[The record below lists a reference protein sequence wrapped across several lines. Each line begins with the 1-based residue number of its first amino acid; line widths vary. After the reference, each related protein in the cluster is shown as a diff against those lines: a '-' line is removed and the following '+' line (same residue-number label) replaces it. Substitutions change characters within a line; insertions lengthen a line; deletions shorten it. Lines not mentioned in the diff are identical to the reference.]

1 MSKPMEDTALLG
13 LSVLAGSA
21 LPLQALI
28 NGRLGVALGSP
39 FWASAIQ
46 NLIGVVAM
54 LSLVAALRVAA
65 PSPAQVAAVPL
76 WGWVGGLLG
85 MLFVVSS
92 LLAAPRLGAAPTIAA
107 VICGQLVSALLLD
120 HFGVL
125 HARRPVD
132 LGAIAG
138 VLLLVAGAALIL
150 RRA

>member
-1 MSKPMEDTALLG
+1 MSKPIADTALVG
-13 LSVLAGSA
+13 LSVMAGAA

-28 NGRLGVALGSP
+28 NGRLGATLGSP
-39 FWASAIQ
+39 FWASVMQ
-46 NLIGVVAM
+46 NLIGALAM
-54 LSLVAALRVAA
+54 LCLVAALRVAA
-65 PSPAQVAAVPL
+65 PSPGQVAAVPA

-92 LLAAPRLGAAPTIAA
+92 LIAAPRLGAAPTIAA

-125 HARRPVD
+125 HARRPID
-132 LGAIAG
+132 LGAVAG
-138 VLLLVAGAALIL
+138 VLLLAAGAALIL

>member
-1 MSKPMEDTALLG
+1 MSKSMQDTALVG
-13 LSVLAGSA
+13 LCVLAGSA

-28 NGRLGVALGSP
+28 NGRLGAALGSP
-39 FWASAIQ
+39 FWASATQ
-46 NLIGVVAM
+46 NLIGALAM

-65 PSPAQVAAVPL
+65 PSPAQVAAVPA

-85 MLFVVSS
+85 MVFVVSS

-107 VICGQLVSALLLD
+107 VICGQLISALLLD

-125 HARRPVD
+125 HDRRPID

-138 VLLLVAGAALIL
+138 VVLLIAGAALIL
-150 RRA
+150 RK